1 MKILYIITSILL
13 CVVYI
18 MASIVFYVT
27 DISYSLTGN
36 IQIIYRVFAAIG
48 TLIAPLGI
56 LGVILGFR
64 FRKRE
69 ETQKS
74 LLCTFGGFIM
84 ILGLTLCYALF
95 NSFGANLVNE
105 SLRAALERDY
115 GEDWDATSNY
125 EQLPETYQV
134 ILDKK
139 YVVVRD
145 RWDRDAMIHREHL
158 SWKLPEFYGENSL
171 ENIGFGLLD
180 LNGDGNQELL
190 IGQVSEEG
198 EPTVILSV
206 YTDPESPQ
214 QVFQTYDTMVHYLHK
229 QDDGTYLVECDVEY
243 DTGEKEVYMLMLTYG
258 LNGNPSSNTAVD
270 IPAEPANRCYVEL
283 IPFAEYR

>member
-1 MKILYIITSILL
+1 MKVLYIITSILL
-13 CVVYI
+13 CLVYI

-27 DISYSLTGN
+27 DISNSLSGN
-36 IQIIYRVFAAIG
+36 IQIIYRAFAAIG

-56 LGVILGFR
+56 FGVIMGFR
-64 FRKRE
+64 YRKRDD
-69 ETQKS
+69 S
-74 LLCTFGGFIM
+74 SRALLCTFGGFIL
-84 ILGLTLCYALF
+84 ILGLSVCYALF
-95 NSFGANLVNE
+95 NSLGGNLVNE
-105 SLRAALERDY
+105 SLRTALEQDY
-115 GEDWDATSNY
+115 GEDWDAPSNY

-145 RWDRDAMIHREHL
+145 RWDRDALIQREHL

-171 ENIGFGLLD
+171 ENIGFCLLD
-180 LNGDGNQELL
+180 LNGDGAEELL

-206 YTDPESPQ
+206 YSDPESPQ
-214 QVFQTYDTMVHYLHK
+214 QVFQTYDTMVHYLHR

-243 DTGEKEVYMLMLTYG
+243 DTGEKEVYMLELTYG
-258 LNGNPSSNTAVD
+258 VNGNPVSNTAVD
-270 IPAEPANRCYVEL
+270 AEPDPANRCYVEL

>member
-18 MASIVFYVT
+18 MASIVFYAT

-36 IQIIYRVFAAIG
+36 IQIIYRVLATIG

-56 LGVILGFR
+56 FGVIMGFR
-64 FRKRE
+64 FKKRE
-69 ETQKS
+69 EPQKS

-84 ILGLTLCYALF
+84 ILSLTVCYALF
-95 NSFGANLVNE
+95 NSLGANLVNE
-105 SLRAALERDY
+105 SLRAALEQDY
-115 GEDWDATSNY
+115 GEDWDAASNY
-125 EQLPETYQV
+125 EQLPESHQV

-145 RWDRDAMIHREHL
+145 RWDRDALMHREHL

-180 LNGDGNQELL
+180 LNGDGKQELL

-206 YTDPESPQ
+206 YSDSESPQ

-258 LNGNPSSNTAVD
+258 VNGNPSGNTAVNMTAD
-270 IPAEPANRCYVEL
+270 PENRCYVEL

>member
-1 MKILYIITSILL
+1 MKVMYIITSILL

-27 DISYSLTGN
+27 DISYSLAGN
-36 IQIIYRVFAAIG
+36 MQIIYRALAAIG

-64 FRKRE
+64 FRKRDDG
-69 ETQKS
+69 KRA

-84 ILGLTLCYALF
+84 ILGLTVCYALF

-105 SLRAALERDY
+105 SLRAALEQDY
-115 GEDWDATSNY
+115 GEDWDAASNY

-145 RWDRDAMIHREHL
+145 RWDRDALIHREHL

-171 ENIGFGLLD
+171 DNIGFGLMD
-180 LNGDGNQELL
+180 LNGDGNEELL
-190 IGQVSEEG
+190 IGQVSQEG

-206 YTDPESPQ
+206 YSDPESPQ

-258 LNGNPSSNTAVD
+258 VNGNPAGNTAVD
-270 IPAEPANRCYVEL
+270 MPAEPANRCYVEL
-283 IPFAEYR
+283 IPFAQYR